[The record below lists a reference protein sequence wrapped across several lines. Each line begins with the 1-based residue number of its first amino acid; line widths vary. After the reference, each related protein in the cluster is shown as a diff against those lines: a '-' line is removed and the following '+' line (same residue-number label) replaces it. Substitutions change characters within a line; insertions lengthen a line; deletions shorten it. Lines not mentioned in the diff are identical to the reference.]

1 MNRPRTREHF
11 PRMKPRG
18 SKRWARGRTVTLEMI
33 IEASKQTARA
43 EQRVP
48 SVKRD
53 ADHLAKVFDVA
64 NKAFA
69 AIGVSTNEAANA
81 FTAISTRELRP
92 KKIVGGQLQY
102 PGAKRHLPPVTTKV
116 RPGRRLR

>member
-1 MNRPRTREHF
+1 MSSGQRQRTPANF
-11 PRMKPRG
+11 PRMKARG
-18 SKRWARGRTVTLEMI
+18 SKRWARGLTITLEMI

-43 EQRVP
+43 EQRIP

-81 FTAISTRELRP
+81 FTAISTSEIRP
-92 KKIVGGQLQY
+92 KK
-102 PGAKRHLPPVTTKV
+102 
-116 RPGRRLR
+116 